1 MYCNTIYPFSIN
13 GEYLKRGGKCMK
25 NVQISE
31 QLFVELVKYFLLD
44 VQDDKNTK
52 YICKGLSDKMDA
64 IIKRD
69 LYTKYKTAV
78 TPEEQEKARLE
89 YLDMIGMSESF
100 RY

>member
-1 MYCNTIYPFSIN
+1 
-13 GEYLKRGGKCMK
+13 MK
-25 NVQISE
+25 NIQISE
-31 QLFVELVKYFLLD
+31 QLFTELVKYFLLD
-44 VQDDKNTK
+44 VQNDENTK
-52 YICKGLSDKMDA
+52 RICKGLSDKMDT

-69 LYTKYKTAV
+69 LYTKYKTAA